1 MTYVRPWGRCIC
13 FAVSLFTVWATSAA
27 ADTREQ
33 QTEAQIAALK
43 TQIVAL
49 QKRIEQKESERDALQ
64 TQLRDADKRINE
76 LDNSLAQL
84 GQAVKAETSKLATLA
99 QQQQLLQDQVA
110 DAQDTLGAELQN
122 LWALQQGGGIRV
134 VFGDQ
139 KPERLARNLA
149 YYKRLLDA
157 RQSRIEDFAALLE
170 RVLVNTQAIEAVQ
183 SALAKQQQALALQ
196 RQELRA
202 LQTSRRDTLDEIQR
216 SLNTDSA
223 RKDRL
228 EADAKQL
235 GTLLEELRETLEEL
249 DTPSSYVAFEAAR
262 GTMPMPVK
270 GRASNRF
277 GSSRNVGDMRWRG
290 WTIPATE
297 GADVRAIHHG
307 RVVYADWLRGQG
319 LLIILDHGDG
329 YLSLYAHNR
338 SLSRDVGDWVAPGDT
353 IATVGNSGGAEH
365 PGLYF
370 EIRYEGEPV
379 NPSPWIKR

>member
-1 MTYVRPWGRCIC
+1 MMWVT
-13 FAVSLFTVWATSAA
+13 LAA

-33 QTEAQIAALK
+33 ETEARIAALK
-43 TQIVAL
+43 TQIAAL
-49 QKRIEQKESERDALQ
+49 QKRIQQKQGERDVLQ
-64 TQLRDADKRINE
+64 TQLRDADKRVNE

-84 GQAVKAETSKLATLA
+84 GQAVEAETSKLATLA
-99 QQQQLLQDQVA
+99 QQQQHLQEQVA
-110 DAQDTLGAELQN
+110 DARDTLDAELQN

-157 RQSRIEDFAALLE
+157 RQSRIKDFTALLE
-170 RVLVNTQAIEAVQ
+170 QVRANTQAIEAVQ
-183 SALAKQQQALALQ
+183 AALAKQQQALAVQ
-196 RQELRA
+196 RQELTA
-202 LQTSRRDTLDEIQR
+202 LQTSRRDTLNEIQR

-235 GTLLEELRETLEEL
+235 ATLLEELRATLEEL
-249 DTPSSYVAFEAAR
+249 DTPSSYVAFEEAR
-262 GTMPMPVK
+262 GAMPMPVT

-277 GSSRNVGDMRWRG
+277 GSSRNIGDMRWRG
-290 WTIPATE
+290 WTIPAAE

-353 IATVGNSGGAEH
+353 IATVGNSGGAEY

-370 EIRYEGEPV
+370 EIRHEGEPV